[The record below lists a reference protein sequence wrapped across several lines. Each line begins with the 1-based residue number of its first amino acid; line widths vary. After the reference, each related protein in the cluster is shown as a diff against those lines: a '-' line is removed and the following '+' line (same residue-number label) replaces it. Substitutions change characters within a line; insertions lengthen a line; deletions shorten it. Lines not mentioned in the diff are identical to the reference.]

1 MQRLEPDEFRRLL
14 LESIEDT
21 IRGVLGELPL
31 EAIYDSLEKKNQIK
45 RDDIPQR
52 IEDFQ
57 NALTRLLGAAAPVI
71 IRMMTRNL
79 YSKFDIPCNRETG
92 YCLKKHADICRQ
104 IRVERRDMPGS
115 LKFE

>member
-1 MQRLEPDEFRRLL
+1 MQRLEPDEFRTLL

-31 EAIYDSLEKKNQIK
+31 QAVYDSLEKKNQIK

-52 IEDFQ
+52 MEDFQ
-57 NALTRLLGAAAPVI
+57 NALTRLLGVAAPVM

-79 YSKFDIPCNRETG
+79 YSKFEIPRNQEAG
-92 YCLKKHADICRQ
+92 YDLKKHAEICRQ
-104 IRVERRDMPGS
+104 IRVERSDMPGS
-115 LKFE
+115 LKFD